1 MYIIIIIIIIIVL
14 CLTALNL
21 FPGAYAEC
29 ILRGN
34 VFGSVIA
41 GHRLAAAFVC
51 GIRRAGAREVFFSGL
66 HRALGS
72 LNSLVHAVPV
82 LAQPCLRFRESFS
95 GCHDLLLFGLYNTT
109 ALYIFRCDV

>member
-1 MYIIIIIIIIIVL
+1 MYVIIIIITIIVL

-21 FPGAYAEC
+21 FPGADAKR

-34 VFGSVIA
+34 VFGAVIA

-51 GIRRAGAREVFFSGL
+51 GIRRAGAREVFFGGL

-82 LAQPCLRFRESFS
+82 LARACMRCFRRTISFS
-95 GCHDLLLFGLYNTT
+95 GCHYFGLYNAI
-109 ALYIFRCDV
+109 ALYIFMIDI